1 MILKIRWLEMVTD
14 IYMGNHVGLL
24 DNPEEFFEVDISEPN
39 PYIAEFMDIN
49 GDGLLDIEDIEK
61 IKTHK
66 SIIYL
71 ISEGVDLLSGF
82 NAL

>member
-1 MILKIRWLEMVTD
+1 
-14 IYMGNHVGLL
+14 
-24 DNPEEFFEVDISEPN
+24 
-39 PYIAEFMDIN
+39 MDIN